1 MLFIAILFIILF
13 SMIYIFY
20 SFSDKNFVNITNLN
34 SKSNKFILYLN
45 GIFLFLLSS
54 LIYYKIGNPFINMDQ
69 LYSSKE
75 KLIKKTIE
83 QKKII
88 KRDLKNFEK
97 LVLASEQNPKNLD
110 ILLKL
115 ARTASQLNK
124 TDIEISSLNKIL
136 SIKNSTKLK
145 SLLAQAYIRKADGQ
159 VTSKAQKLINEALTE
174 DPLDPGANFL
184 NGLAQSQIGNEML
197 AFEIWT
203 ELYKRTGENDT
214 WKKDLENNIRS
225 AAKNLG
231 ISKKTL
237 ENKLKDNVLANNG
250 LTKEILNLNEKE
262 QNLRINQMVE
272 QLADRLKDDKND
284 FEGWV
289 RLYQSYKV
297 LGSNE
302 KALKAL
308 RDATKLNPKN
318 INLKQMLLRELLPTN
333 KKPVFSKET
342 NKLVD
347 DILVLDPNNVDGLF
361 FSGFAAY
368 NKGEKKKAITY
379 WDLLLKQL
387 PKDSLMSKE
396 INKRIRLLQ
405 D

>member
-1 MLFIAILFIILF
+1 MILASSPKPEIHIPVFVSSSILI
-13 SMIYIFY
+13 S
-20 SFSDKNFVNITNLN
+20 LN
-34 SKSNKFILYLN
+34 STSKIGPFLRFGIVSIRKIISRIIDFKDDTFLKELIWREFFMQILYH
-45 GIFLFLLSS
+45 F
-54 LIYYKIGNPFINMDQ
+54 
-69 LYSSKE
+69 
-75 KLIKKTIE
+75 
-83 QKKII
+83 
-88 KRDLKNFEK
+88 
-97 LVLASEQNPKNLD
+97 PK
-110 ILLKL
+110 
-115 ARTASQLNK
+115 TASNSFKSKYDNIIWLN
-124 TDIEISSLNKIL
+124 
-136 SIKNSTKLK
+136 
-145 SLLAQAYIRKADGQ
+145 
-159 VTSKAQKLINEALTE
+159 
-174 DPLDPGANFL
+174 
-184 NGLAQSQIGNEML
+184 
-197 AFEIWT
+197 
-203 ELYKRTGENDT
+203 
-214 WKKDLENNIRS
+214 
-225 AAKNLG
+225 
-231 ISKKTL
+231 
-237 ENKLKDNVLANNG
+237 
-250 LTKEILNLNEKE
+250 
-262 QNLRINQMVE
+262 
-272 QLADRLKDDKND
+272 DKND

-342 NKLVD
+342 SKLVD

-396 INKRIRLLQ
+396 INKRIKLLQ